1 MAEIKKPNQQV
12 MLLGGRMTGPEKVDN
27 GNYRQYA
34 ARIFFE
40 TLESLGLTVDDIG
53 IINVAYNERQIP
65 DGAIGP
71 MMSEVLTGLRKPV
84 IPISAA
90 CAGGGMASY
99 NLYHYLASGRFEI
112 GAVVTFSTTSL
123 YFPMDT
129 ASAMGNYNDVDYYL
143 GLSHVHYSSLKE
155 SLYRQKF
162 TPGDLTAAAAWAR
175 QAHWYGRRNPMA
187 VHHKGPMPNEED
199 LMDEGVIGYRTRSAS
214 GRSQACCLIFA
225 SEKAAE
231 RFDDPLAFAPGIAFR
246 APYMG
251 NHFYY
256 PNPAHRKADIT
267 YQPGVGLAA
276 QEAMALAGVSL
287 ADVDVFQVHDLTP
300 YDGMMQLESLGLA
313 EWGQI
318 PEKIIAGETALDG
331 AFPTN
336 TDGGSIAF
344 GHSSVGG
351 DFSSR
356 IIENMLQIRGQASE
370 RQVAGAKVALAHA
383 YGTHQSLDAVGILK
397 TPA

>member
-1 MAEIKKPNQQV
+1 MMKKPLRKV
-12 MLLGGRMTGPEKVDN
+12 KLLGGVMTGPEKTDT

-34 ARIFFE
+34 AKPYFE
-40 TLESLGLTVDDIG
+40 ALDKLGLQVDDLDA
-53 IINVAYNERQIP
+53 INVAYNERQIS

-99 NLYHYLASGRFEI
+99 NMYHYVASGRVDI

-155 SLYRQKF
+155 SMYRQKF
-162 TPGDLTAAAAWAR
+162 TPGDFAPAAAWAK

-187 VHHKGPMPNEED
+187 VHNNGPLPTDEILMED
-199 LMDEGVIGYRTRSAS
+199 SVAGYRARSAA

-225 SEKAAE
+225 SEEAAKG
-231 RFDDPLAFAPGIAFR
+231 FDRSLDFDIGIAFR

-251 NHFYY
+251 NHFYF
-256 PNPAHRKADIT
+256 PNPDH
-267 YQPGVGLAA
+267 
-276 QEAMALAGVSL
+276 
-287 ADVDVFQVHDLTP
+287 
-300 YDGMMQLESLGLA
+300 
-313 EWGQI
+313 
-318 PEKIIAGETALDG
+318 
-331 AFPTN
+331 
-336 TDGGSIAF
+336 
-344 GHSSVGG
+344 
-351 DFSSR
+351 
-356 IIENMLQIRGQASE
+356 
-370 RQVAGAKVALAHA
+370 
-383 YGTHQSLDAVGILK
+383 
-397 TPA
+397 

>member
-1 MAEIKKPNQQV
+1 MMKKPLRKV
-12 MLLGGRMTGPEKVDN
+12 KLLGGVMTGPEKKDT

-34 ARIFFE
+34 AKPYFE
-40 TLESLGLTVDDIG
+40 ALDQLGLTVDDLD

-99 NLYHYLASGRFEI
+99 NMYHYIASGRCDI
-112 GAVVTFSTTSL
+112 GAVITFSTTSL

-129 ASAMGNYNDVDYYL
+129 ASAMGNYNDIDYYL

-155 SLYRQKF
+155 SLYHQKF
-162 TPGDLTAAAAWAR
+162 TPGDLGPAAAWAR

-187 VHHKGPMPNEED
+187 VHNKGPMPTEEE
-199 LMDEGVIGYRTRSAS
+199 LFDETVAGYRTRSAA

-225 SEKAAE
+225 SGDAAKN
-231 RFDDPLAFAPGIAFR
+231 FDRALDFDIGIAFR

-256 PNPAHRKADIT
+256 PHPDHREYDIT
-267 YQPGVGLAA
+267 HQPGVTVAA
-276 QEAMALAGVSL
+276 RDAMALA
-287 ADVDVFQVHDLTP
+287 DVKIDDIDVFQVHDLTP

-313 EWGQI
+313 GWGEI
-318 PEKIIAGETALDG
+318 PPMIMAGETG
-331 AFPTN
+331 VKGKFPTN

-356 IIENMLQIRGQASE
+356 VIENWQQIFGESGE
-370 RQVAGAKVALAHA
+370 RQVEGAEIGLAHA
-383 YGTHQSLDAVGILK
+383 YGTHQSLDVVSILQK
-397 TPA
+397 G

>member
-1 MAEIKKPNQQV
+1 MKKPLRKV
-12 MLLGGRMTGPEKVDN
+12 KLLGGAMTGPEKTDP

-34 ARIFFE
+34 AKPYFE
-40 TLESLGLTVDDIG
+40 VLDQLGLTVDDLD

-99 NLYHYLASGRFEI
+99 NMYHYIASGRCDI

-155 SLYRQKF
+155 SLYFQKY
-162 TPGDLTAAAAWAR
+162 TPNDLTPAAAWAR

-187 VHHKGPMPNEED
+187 VHNKGPMPSEED
-199 LMDEGVIGYRTRSAS
+199 LFDESIVGYRTRSAA

-225 SEKAAE
+225 SEEAANTFE
-231 RFDDPLAFAPGIAFR
+231 DSLYFDVGIGFR
-246 APYMG
+246 APYIG
-251 NHFYY
+251 NHFNY
-256 PNPAHRKADIT
+256 PHPAHREYDIT
-267 YQPGVGLAA
+267 HQPGVTLAA
-276 QEAMALAGVSL
+276 EEAMALA
-287 ADVDVFQVHDLTP
+287 DVKLENIDVFQVHDLTP

-313 EWGQI
+313 GWGEI
-318 PEKIIAGETALDG
+318 PPMIIDGETKVDG
-331 AFPTN
+331 KFPTN

-356 IIENMLQIRGQASE
+356 VIENWNQLFGKCGE
-370 RQVAGAKVALAHA
+370 RQVADAKVGLAHA
-383 YGTHQSLDAVGILK
+383 YGTHQSLDIVSILRK
-397 TPA
+397 G

>member
-1 MAEIKKPNQQV
+1 MNEIKKPKANV
-12 MLLGGRMTGPEKVDN
+12 MLLGGQMTGPEKIDT

-34 ARIFFE
+34 AKIFFA
-40 TLESLGLTVDDIG
+40 TLESLGLTVDDID

-99 NLYHYLASGRFEI
+99 NLYHYLSSGRFEI

-143 GLSHVHYSSLKE
+143 GLSHVHYSALKE

-162 TPGDLTAAAAWAR
+162 TPDDLAAAAAWAR
-175 QAHWYGRRNPMA
+175 QDHWYGRRNPMA
-187 VHHKGPMPNEED
+187 VHNKGPLPSEED
-199 LMDEGVIGYRTRSAS
+199 LFDEGVIGYRTRSAS

-225 SEKAAE
+225 SERAAE
-231 RFDDPLAFAPGIAFR
+231 RFENPLIFSPGIAFR

-256 PNPAHRKADIT
+256 PHPEHRDYDIT

-276 QEAMALAGVSL
+276 KEAMDLVDVSL

-356 IIENMLQIRGQASE
+356 IIENMLQLYGQAGE
-370 RQVAGAKVALAHA
+370 RQVSGARVALAHA

-397 TPA
+397 KPE

>member
-1 MAEIKKPNQQV
+1 
-12 MLLGGRMTGPEKVDN
+12 
-27 GNYRQYA
+27 
-34 ARIFFE
+34 
-40 TLESLGLTVDDIG
+40 
-53 IINVAYNERQIP
+53 
-65 DGAIGP
+65 
-71 MMSEVLTGLRKPV
+71 
-84 IPISAA
+84 
-90 CAGGGMASY
+90 MASY
-99 NLYHYLASGRFEI
+99 NLYHFIASGRFDI

-143 GLSHVHYSSLKE
+143 GLSHMHYSSLKE
-155 SLYRQKF
+155 SLYYQKY
-162 TPGDLTAAAAWAR
+162 TPGDLSAAAAWAR

-187 VHHKGPMPNEED
+187 VHNKGEMPREED
-199 LMDEGVIGYRTRSAS
+199 LFDEGVIGYRTRSAA

-225 SEKAAE
+225 SEDVAKSFKSPLT
-231 RFDDPLAFAPGIAFR
+231 FDIGLAFR

-256 PNPAHRKADIT
+256 PHPDHQDYDIS
-267 YQPGVGLAA
+267 YQPAVSVAAREAMGLA
-276 QEAMALAGVSL
+276 EVELKEINL
-287 ADVDVFQVHDLTP
+287 FQVHDLTP

-313 EWGQI
+313 EQGEI
-318 PEKIIAGETALDG
+318 PQLIIAGETAVDG

-356 IIENMLQIRGQASE
+356 IIENMHQLRGESGE
-370 RQVAGAKVALAHA
+370 RQVKNAGIALAHA
-383 YGTHQSLDAVGILK
+383 YGTHQSLDVVSILK
-397 TPA
+397 NDW

>member
-1 MAEIKKPNQQV
+1 MNAMKKPLRKV
-12 MLLGGRMTGPEKVDN
+12 MLLGGVMTGPEKTDT
-27 GNYRQYA
+27 GNYRQFA
-34 ARIFFE
+34 AKPYFQA
-40 TLESLGLTVDDIG
+40 LDQLGLTVDDLG
-53 IINVAYNERQIP
+53 VINVAYNERQIP

-99 NLYHYLASGRFEI
+99 NMYHFIASGRFDI

-155 SLYRQKF
+155 TLYHQKY
-162 TPGDLTAAAAWAR
+162 TPGDLSAAAAWAR

-187 VHHKGPMPNEED
+187 VHNKGPLPKEED
-199 LMDEGVIGYRTRSAS
+199 LFDEGVVGYRTRSAA

-225 SEKAAE
+225 SEDVAKD
-231 RFDDPLAFAPGIAFR
+231 FDSPLTFDIGLSFR

-251 NHFYY
+251 NHFFY
-256 PNPAHRKADIT
+256 PHPDHREADISN
-267 YQPGVGLAA
+267 QPGVGIAA
-276 QEAMALAGVSL
+276 REAMAM
-287 ADVDVFQVHDLTP
+287 ADVDLKDIDLFQVHDLTP
-300 YDGMMQLESLGLA
+300 YDGMMQLEALGLA
-313 EWGQI
+313 PQGQI
-318 PEKIIAGETALDG
+318 AKEIIFGATAVDG

-356 IIENMLQIRGQASE
+356 IIENMQQLRGESGE
-370 RQVAGAKVALAHA
+370 RQVKNAEVALAHA
-383 YGTHQSLDAVGILK
+383 YGTHQSLDVVGILQK
-397 TPA
+397 